1 MKPIANNKEI
11 VMQENDFI
19 VSKTDTAGKITYC
32 NQIFMSIAGYKEAE
46 LMGKNHNIIRHPHM
60 PKIAFKLAWDL
71 IQNKKEF
78 FGFVKNMTKSGA
90 FYWVFANITPDFDEN
105 SNIIGYTSVRRKPSA
120 KAIETII
127 PIYKKLIELENQGG
141 MKASQTFLENF
152 LHEQNTSY
160 DDLILAL
167 QGA

>member
-1 MKPIANNKEI
+1 
-11 VMQENDFI
+11 
-19 VSKTDTAGKITYC
+19 
-32 NQIFMSIAGYKEAE
+32 
-46 LMGKNHNIIRHPHM
+46 
-60 PKIAFKLAWDL
+60 
-71 IQNKKEF
+71 
-78 FGFVKNMTKSGA
+78 MTKSGA